1 MIGLSILVGFLSD
14 YFCIKKILEEDLEEL
29 KSNDTVSD
37 SLITSKQR
45 EIDDATRDAYLYALG
60 MIVVTVSGIFFH
72 VWSFYWGQNIGMQV
86 RIIMVGAIYNKV
98 WTTSTSIN
106 L

>member
-1 MIGLSILVGFLSD
+1 MIGLSILVGYLSD
-14 YFCIKKILEEDLEEL
+14 YFCSKKILEEDLDEL
-29 KSNDTVSD
+29 RSNGSVSD
-37 SLITSKQR
+37 SLITAKQK

-86 RIIMVGAIYNKV
+86 RIIMVGAIYHKV
-98 WTTSTSIN
+98 CTTSTCVN
-106 L
+106 